1 MDDHLSDEIKSQ
13 RFGGTSSGPMSYV
26 RGAQEKIVSFIKNHP
41 YVPIIIIAVLV
52 IFIIYMYVSGTTP
65 KAAGSGLLSKL
76 PGLTNKSA
84 SKEVDE
90 ELNGVKA
97 SAEQKKEIE
106 NLVATIKKKQDE

>member
-13 RFGGTSSGPMSYV
+13 RYGGTSSGPMSYV

-41 YVPIIIIAVLV
+41 YVPIIIIVILV

-65 KAAGSGLLSKL
+65 KTAGSLLSKL